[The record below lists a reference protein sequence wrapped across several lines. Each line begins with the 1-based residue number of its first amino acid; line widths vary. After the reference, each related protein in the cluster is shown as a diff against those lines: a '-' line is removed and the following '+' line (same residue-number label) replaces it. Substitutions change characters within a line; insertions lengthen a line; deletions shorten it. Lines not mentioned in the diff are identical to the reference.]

1 MGDVKRVLTGICTW
15 DQDLM
20 FSMQPISG
28 MTLSFSVT
36 TNSRIKVSGHLDTK
50 KREIPGTI
58 GINDVVMV
66 AAEVLCDGVRMPG
79 SVTGENILSVLH
91 HYSIMPLC
99 GYVEVGPG
107 DHTVQVRARSA
118 SDLAT
123 PKTADG
129 LAEVKGDYNLVI
141 VEVEPIEAIPL

>member
-1 MGDVKRVLTGICTW
+1 MKQVLTGICNW

-20 FSMQPISG
+20 FLMAPVSG
-28 MTLSFSVT
+28 MTVSFSVEAP
-36 TNSRIKVSGHLDTK
+36 SRVKVSGHLDTK

-107 DHTVQVRARSA
+107 DHVVQVRARSA
-118 SDLAT
+118 SDLAK
-123 PKTADG
+123 PNTADG

-141 VEVEPIEAIPL
+141 VEVETI